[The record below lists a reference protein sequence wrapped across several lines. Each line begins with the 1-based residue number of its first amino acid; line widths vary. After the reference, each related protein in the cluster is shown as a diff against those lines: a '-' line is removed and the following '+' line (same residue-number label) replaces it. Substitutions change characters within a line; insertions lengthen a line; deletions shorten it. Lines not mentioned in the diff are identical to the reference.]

1 MGTHGHMKCIF
12 NDWIKHNDVI
22 CMPLYR
28 RVFPNW
34 YERSWNPRAALV
46 EKKRKH
52 ETFDAEEESKE
63 AATAGSNP
71 ENTAGAAGDNCDMI
85 D

>member
-1 MGTHGHMKCIF
+1 MKCFF

-63 AATAGSNP
+63 AATA
-71 ENTAGAAGDNCDMI
+71 EITAGGAAGASSDMV